1 MKREKPWPSISVVM
15 PTLNSQRT
23 LEESLVSII
32 RQNYN
37 GHVEIVIADGGS
49 TDRTLEIAKKYKARI
64 VKNRLQ
70 TGEAGKAA
78 GTKVAKG
85 EIFAFIDSDNVLP
98 GSNWLS
104 KMVKPFLET
113 GDVIASEPLYFTYRK
128 KDYYLTR
135 YFALLGMGDPLNLF
149 IGNYD
154 RYSYI
159 SDKWTEIKVENYRKR
174 GYLLVF
180 LKDQIP
186 TIGANGFI
194 IRREILQTYPI
205 KDYLFDIDVLKF
217 LSRNGQVKIAKVR
230 VGIIHLFSGDILTFL
245 RKQRRRIR
253 DYIYFNR
260 VGIRAVE
267 QNKTY
272 LIWGVIKFIIS
283 TIIIIPLLTQ
293 MITGYVRKKDKAW
306 FFHPV
311 ACWLTLLAYGFEYIR
326 SFIDTGPYERSK
338 WKQ

>member
-1 MKREKPWPSISVVM
+1 MKKADWPSVSIII

-23 LEESLVSII
+23 LEKCLASVVS
-32 RQNYN
+32 QDYK
-37 GHVEIVIADGGS
+37 GSVEIIIADGGS
-49 TDRTLEIAKKYKARI
+49 TDRTIKIAKKYTTKVI
-64 VKNRLQ
+64 KNKLR

-85 EIFAFIDSDNVLP
+85 EIFAFVDSDNVLP

-104 KMVKPFLET
+104 RMITPFLEDSDT
-113 GDVIASEPLYFTYRK
+113 IASEPLYFTYRK

-154 RYSYI
+154 RYSYL
-159 SDKWTEIKVENYRKR
+159 SNKWTEIKVENHNKR
-174 GYLLVF
+174 GYMLIL

-186 TIGANGFI
+186 TIGANGFM

-217 LSRNGQVKIAKVR
+217 LSRSGQVKVAKVR
-230 VGIIHLFSGDILTFL
+230 VGIIHLFSGDILTFI

-253 DYIYFNR
+253 DYLYYNR
-260 VGIRAVE
+260 VGIRAGE
-267 QNKTY
+267 RNKKQI
-272 LIWGVIKFIIS
+272 IWGVFKFTIS
-283 TIIIIPLLTQ
+283 TAAVFPLFIAV
-293 MITGYVRKKDKAW
+293 ITGYFRKKDIAW

-311 ACWLTLLAYGFEYIR
+311 ACWLTLLAYGYEYLRSLINTKPFER
-326 SFIDTGPYERSK
+326 NK
-338 WKQ
+338 WRQ